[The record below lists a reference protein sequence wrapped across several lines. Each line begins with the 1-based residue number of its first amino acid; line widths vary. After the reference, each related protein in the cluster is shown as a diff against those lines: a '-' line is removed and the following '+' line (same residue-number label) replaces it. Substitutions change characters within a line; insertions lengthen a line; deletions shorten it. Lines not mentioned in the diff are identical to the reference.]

1 MRVAIY
7 ARVSTDDKGQEPE
20 NQLRQLRAW
29 CASAGHDI
37 AREYVDHASGRKG
50 AEKRPEFAAMLADAH
65 KRQFDLVLCWALDR
79 LSREGMVPTVLHLQR
94 LASYGVGFHSYTE
107 PMLSTDNEMVR
118 DIVLAVMASLA
129 KIERQKISER
139 TRAGSMR
146 RTKGSGWGARGS
158 LRPSMRES
166 VEMLAQGDGIRAT
179 AKAVC
184 TGNETVH
191 RMRAS
196 CGRRWEPA
204 RRPGPKAHGQGAR
217 RLNARRWQPE
227 QASDSA
233 PQLVGTRQRPGGV
246 GRRSDARVAAG
257 AGAGLAR
264 QQRFPLQF
272 RGAGMLRNLP
282 LGGFTARRG

>member
-7 ARVSTDDKGQEPE
+7 ARVSTDDKGQDPE

-29 CASAGHDI
+29 CASAGHQVV
-37 AREYVDHASGRKG
+37 REYVDHASGGKG
-50 AEKRPEFAAMLADAH
+50 ADKRPEFAAMLAGAH

-139 TRAGSMR
+139 TRAGMER
-146 RTKGSGWGARGS
+146 AAAQGKRLGRPRITAAKRARI
-158 LRPSMRES
+158 
-166 VEMLAQGDGIRAT
+166 VEMLGKGDGIRAT
-179 AKAVC
+179 ARAVG

-191 RMRAS
+191 RI
-196 CGRRWEPA
+196 A
-204 RRPGPKAHGQGAR
+204 RELR
-217 RLNARRWQPE
+217 
-227 QASDSA
+227 
-233 PQLVGTRQRPGGV
+233 
-246 GRRSDARVAAG
+246 AG
-257 AGAGLAR
+257 AGANG
-264 QQRFPLQF
+264 
-272 RGAGMLRNLP
+272 
-282 LGGFTARRG
+282 